1 MDVVYFILNILG
13 LEQLYFFQF
22 RGHQLS
28 FSLIASYRGNT
39 IILISCVIIKGPV
52 RIQNFFLGVV
62 HLSEERRNW
71 WRKQILKANTKA
83 FDSAIT

>member
-1 MDVVYFILNILG
+1 MVTRLTTLSLMDVVYFILNILG

-28 FSLIASYRGNT
+28 FSLIASYRGNM
-39 IILISCVIIKGPV
+39 IILISCVIVKRTGAYPD
-52 RIQNFFLGVV
+52 FFLGGV

-71 WRKQILKANTKA
+71 
-83 FDSAIT
+83 